1 MSQPSLGLF
10 GDDEPTYTVRELA
23 EAVNLVLGRAFDE
36 GVWVRGEI
44 QGLQQRGG
52 HTYFALVEDSPEG
65 KATMSVSLFAGVAA
79 RLRPVLARHRMR
91 LENGLT
97 VRIGGVL
104 DFYAPTGRL
113 GIKMATIDAGY
124 TIGQLMAERDRL
136 VRALVAE
143 GIFDAN
149 RRRPMPVA
157 PHCIGLVTSVD
168 SAAYHDVTH
177 ELTASRVGFRIRL
190 ADVRVQGADAPA
202 QIAAAIATLSRDP
215 AVELIVVVRG
225 GGARTDLA
233 AFDSELVARAIVT
246 ASVPV
251 ITGVGH
257 ETDTSVADA
266 VAHTALKTPTAV
278 AGLLVDLVRNFAA
291 VAEQTWRA
299 IDRRTMTHLARS
311 EQRLALAGRGIRRA
325 ALLAVDRAAER
336 VDVGRSRTAALDP
349 HRALA
354 RGWTITRR
362 PDGTLVRSATELVD
376 GDEIVTTFATGA
388 AHSRVEGS
396 PA

>member
-1 MSQPSLGLF
+1 MSQPSLDLF
-10 GDDEPTYTVRELA
+10 ADAEPTYSVRELA
-23 EAVNLVLGRAFDE
+23 EAVNIVLGRAFTD

-52 HTYFALVEDSPEG
+52 HTYFSLVEETTEG
-65 KATMSVSLFAGVAA
+65 RATVSVSLFAGVAA
-79 RLRPVLARHRMR
+79 RLRPVLHRHGMR

-104 DFYAPTGRL
+104 DFYAPSGRL

-136 VRALVAE
+136 LRVLVAE

-149 RRRPMPVA
+149 RRHRLPVA
-157 PHCIGLVTSVD
+157 PYCIGLVTSAD

-177 ELTASRVGFRIRL
+177 ELAASGIGFRVL
-190 ADVRVQGADAPA
+190 VADTRVQGLGAAE
-202 QIAAAIATLSRDP
+202 QIAAAITSLSRRDD
-215 AVELIVVVRG
+215 VELVIVVRG

-233 AFDSELVARAIVT
+233 AFDSEPVARAIAT
-246 ASVPV
+246 APIPV

-257 ETDTSVADA
+257 ETDASVADA

-278 AGLLVDLVRNFAA
+278 AGLLIDRVRNFVAA
-291 VAEQTWRA
+291 SDHTWRG
-299 IDRRTMTHLARS
+299 IDRRTTALLARCD
-311 EQRLALAGRGIRRA
+311 QRLALAGAGLRSALGTAIDRA
-325 ALLAVDRAAER
+325 TQRIDIARVRTDAVDPQ
-336 VDVGRSRTAALDP
+336 RTM
-349 HRALA
+349 A

-362 PDGTLVRSATELVD
+362 PDGTLVRSASELAR
-376 GDEIVTTFATGA
+376 GDEIVTTFATGTA
-388 AHSRVEGS
+388 RSRVEGS
-396 PA
+396 AP

>member
-65 KATMSVSLFAGVAA
+65 KATISVSLFAGVAA

-177 ELTASRVGFRIRL
+177 ELTASGVGFRIRL

-325 ALLAVDRAAER
+325 ALLSLDRATER

-362 PDGTLVRSATELVD
+362 PDGTLVRSATDLVA
-376 GDEIVTTFATGA
+376 GDEIVTTFATGV